1 MVPLSGHILGGGGE
15 VGGRRTLLFAIFA
28 SLPGNWVSGILSS
41 DASNN
46 FRNAFH
52 GRKSSLRKSFLNI
65 SKEIMPLRWG
75 LVQGLVSNAK

>member
-1 MVPLSGHILGGGGE
+1 MLFSFNPSLPLGPVLIPTH
-15 VGGRRTLLFAIFA
+15 
-28 SLPGNWVSGILSS
+28 PGNWVSGILSS

>member
-1 MVPLSGHILGGGGE
+1 MLFSFSPSLPLGLVLIPTH
-15 VGGRRTLLFAIFA
+15 
-28 SLPGNWVSGILSS
+28 PGNWVSGTLSS

-52 GRKSSLRKSFLNI
+52 GRESSLRKFFLNI
-65 SKEIMPLRWG
+65 SREIMPLRWG